1 MLSSGG
7 YYFSNSWSARPL
19 TLWGFGSYQLQTK
32 SSSEQALQRG
42 CLYCQLIAHR
52 SLHSC
57 RTKTRPLFCF
67 LRDNRSLFPLLQ
79 NRPGT
84 IAPKWKPFVC
94 TYYLISSCLEYNDD
108 FFQLLTAAASI
119 SDSLYKE
126 MGVLNIFVCVICYDF
141 YFFLTFKR
149 LFKKL
154 LPALLVTPLHFPYG
168 RKLSKES
175 HHFTLENTSL
185 LCAKTET
192 CKA

>member
-7 YYFSNSWSARPL
+7 YYFCNSWSARPL

-32 SSSEQALQRG
+32 WSSEQVPQRG

-67 LRDNRSLFPLLQ
+67 LRDNRSLSILQ

-84 IAPKWKPFVC
+84 IAPKWKPFVH

-108 FFQLLTAAASI
+108 FFSSLRQLPAFLTACTRRWPYWIA
-119 SDSLYKE
+119 LC
-126 MGVLNIFVCVICYDF
+126 GL
-141 YFFLTFKR
+141 LW
-149 LFKKL
+149 LKK
-154 LPALLVTPLHFPYG
+154 
-168 RKLSKES
+168 
-175 HHFTLENTSL
+175 
-185 LCAKTET
+185 KTT
-192 CKA
+192 NPNFQKTV